1 MLIIAGHYNVPAERR
16 KAFVEA
22 HADLI
27 RCARA
32 HPGCLD
38 VSICE
43 DSVDPARV
51 NLMEL
56 WESEAALAAFRKIA
70 KPPKTGVKIEMGTI
84 QKHHISHSGP
94 PF

>member
-1 MLIIAGHYNVPAERR
+1 MLVVAGHYKVPAARR

-27 RCARA
+27 RRARA
-32 HPGCLD
+32 YPGCLD
-38 VSICE
+38 LSISE
-43 DSVDPARV
+43 DPVDPSRV

-56 WESEAALAAFRKIA
+56 WESEADLEAWRKISS
-70 KPPKTGVKIEMGTI
+70 PPKTDVQFEIGNV

>member
-1 MLIIAGHYNVPAERR
+1 MLMIAGHYNVPAERR

-27 RCARA
+27 RRARA

-38 VSICE
+38 LSISE

-70 KPPKTGVKIEMGTI
+70 NPPKTDVKFEGGIV

>member
-1 MLIIAGHYNVPAERR
+1 MLIVAGHLKVAPEQR

-27 RCARA
+27 GRARA

-38 VSICE
+38 LSISE
-43 DSVDPARV
+43 DPVDPSRI
-51 NLMEL
+51 NMFEL
-56 WESEAALAAFRKIA
+56 WESEAVLDAWRKVSN
-70 KPPKTGVKIEMGTI
+70 PPRTGVQFEDGDV
-84 QKHHISHSGP
+84 QKHHVSRSGP

>member
-1 MLIIAGHYNVPAERR
+1 MLVIAGHFKVPADQR

-27 RCARA
+27 RRARA
-32 HPGCLD
+32 YPGCLNL
-38 VSICE
+38 SISE
-43 DSVDPARV
+43 DPFDPSRV

-56 WESEAALAAFRKIA
+56 WESEAILEAWRKISN
-70 KPPKTGVKIEMGTI
+70 PPKTDIQFEGGNV